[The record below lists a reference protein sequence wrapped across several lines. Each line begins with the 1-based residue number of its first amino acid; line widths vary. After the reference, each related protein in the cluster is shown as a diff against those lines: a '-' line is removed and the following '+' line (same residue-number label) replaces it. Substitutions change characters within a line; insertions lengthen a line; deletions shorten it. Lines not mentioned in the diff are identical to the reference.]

1 LVTYSSE
8 QEFVEDLRNFA
19 DIVFAYR
26 GKNYFICPM
35 RRDELHAGQAYQ
47 EATIFSTIEA
57 LLENFMVERR
67 PLKEILLE
75 IEIIAR

>member
-1 LVTYSSE
+1 MVAYSSE

-35 RRDELHAGQAYQ
+35 KRNELHAGQAYQ
-47 EATIFSTIEA
+47 EATIFDTIEA
-57 LLENFMVERR
+57 LLEGFMVEGR

-75 IEIIAR
+75 LEILAR